1 MKKLRFKEI
10 SFLSYSSRKARR
22 ISLDSDIVIIKGD
35 TDTGKSCISKSLFS
49 ALGTSIKSI
58 PETWKNDNIV
68 VLLKFTVDDINFTAL
83 HIGKDYYIFNPDGTQ
98 RTLTDS
104 LAKQG
109 KAISSLLDIH
119 LPKIEIN
126 GIKQTFYSDYLF
138 MPFYIDQDDG
148 WAQPWTSFSRCGSS
162 TLRANTLLLH
172 TGVVSDEYFSFKVQL
187 DNAIKSL
194 DKINI
199 DLAANK
205 RLCESMKKRL
215 VKFKLSLN
223 ENDFNEEIANFIK
236 KISELK
242 IAQKNKLTE
251 LKELYNRKSYL
262 TFCIEQLHNN
272 IKEIDKDF
280 NYAMIQEDVIT
291 CPMCGSKVNNDFLG
305 RLEMRDDIV
314 KCKDLIIQNE
324 SELKDI
330 NLKIENAEYS
340 NKEIRDKLIEISQ
353 LMQIKKDESS
363 LDDYLNSK
371 LENYFDGIMG
381 EENNRLQAE
390 KVKYQQEIEK
400 LKAKVND
407 EGKKERKKMIEND
420 FGNLVLKY
428 TTKMKV
434 RLNPEK
440 KISLSTNISVTGTK
454 VPRTIVAY
462 TYAFIDIMC
471 KYSGPVLCPIVVDE
485 MRQRGLRDKD
495 EETMFS
501 FLVENKPKD
510 AQLIVATSSDLQLN
524 DENIKVVELHN
535 PNKLLVVDE
544 FQAISNEIDDL
555 LYDNFTLRI

>member
-242 IAQKNKLTE
+242 IAQKNKLAE
-251 LKELYNRKSYL
+251 LKELYNKKSYL
-262 TFCIEQLHNN
+262 TFSIEQLHNN
-272 IKEIDKDF
+272 IKEIGKDF
-280 NYAMIQEDVIT
+280 NYAMTQEDVIT

-305 RLEMRDDIV
+305 RLEMSDDIV
-314 KCKDLIIQNE
+314 KCKDLIIQNQ
-324 SELKDI
+324 SELKEI

-371 LENYFDGIMG
+371 LEKYFDNIMG
-381 EENNRLQAE
+381 EE
-390 KVKYQQEIEK
+390 KVRQEIEK
-400 LKAKVND
+400 IKAKVND

-434 RLNPEK
+434 RLNSEK

-471 KYSGPVLCPIVVDE
+471 KYGGPVLCPIVVDE

-501 FLVENKPKD
+501 FLVANKPHE

-524 DENIKVVELHN
+524 GENIKVVELHN
-535 PNKLLVVDE
+535 PNNLLVVDD
-544 FQAISNEIDDL
+544 FQSVSNEIDDL
-555 LYDNFTLRI
+555 LYDNFSLRY

>member
-148 WAQPWTSFSRCGSS
+148 WAQPWSSFSRCGSS

-194 DKINI
+194 DKIDI

-324 SELKDI
+324 SELKEI
-330 NLKIENAEYS
+330 NNKIENAECS
-340 NKEIRDKLIEISQ
+340 NKEIRDNLIEISQ

-381 EENNRLQAE
+381 EEKKRLQAE

-407 EGKKERKKMIEND
+407 EGKKERKKMVEND

-434 RLNPEK
+434 RLNSEK

-471 KYSGPVLCPIVVDE
+471 KYGGSVLCPIVVDE

-510 AQLIVATSSDLQLN
+510 AQLIVATSSDLQFN
-524 DENIKVVELHN
+524 DENIKVVELNN
-535 PNKLLVVDE
+535 PNKLLVVDD
-544 FQAISNEIDDL
+544 FQSISNEIDDL
-555 LYDNFTLRI
+555 LYNNFSLRI

>member
-22 ISLDSDIVIIKGD
+22 ISLDSDIVVIKGD

-68 VLLKFTVDDINFTAL
+68 VLLKFTIDDINFTAL

-205 RLCESMKKRL
+205 RLFESMKKRL

-242 IAQKNKLTE
+242 IAQKNKLAE
-251 LKELYNRKSYL
+251 LKELYNKKSYL

-272 IKEIDKDF
+272 IKEIGKDF
-280 NYAMIQEDVIT
+280 NYAMTQEDIIT
-291 CPMCGSKVNNDFLG
+291 CPMCGSKVANDFLG
-305 RLEMRDDIV
+305 RLEMSDDIV
-314 KCKDLIIQNE
+314 KCKDLIIQNQ

-371 LENYFDGIMG
+371 LEKYFDSIMG
-381 EENNRLQAE
+381 EEKVRLEKE

-420 FGNLVLKY
+420 FGNLVFKY

-434 RLNPEK
+434 RLNSEK

-454 VPRTIVAY
+454 VPRTIVPY

-471 KYSGPVLCPIVVDE
+471 KYGGPVLCPIVVDE

-524 DENIKVVELHN
+524 AKNIKNVELHN
-535 PNKLLVVDE
+535 PNKLLIVDD
-544 FQAISNEIDDL
+544 FQSVSNEIDDL
-555 LYDNFTLRI
+555 LYNNFSLRT

>member
-205 RLCESMKKRL
+205 RLFESMKKRL

-428 TTKMKV
+428 TRK
-434 RLNPEK
+434 
-440 KISLSTNISVTGTK
+440 
-454 VPRTIVAY
+454 
-462 TYAFIDIMC
+462 
-471 KYSGPVLCPIVVDE
+471 
-485 MRQRGLRDKD
+485 
-495 EETMFS
+495 
-501 FLVENKPKD
+501 
-510 AQLIVATSSDLQLN
+510 
-524 DENIKVVELHN
+524 
-535 PNKLLVVDE
+535 
-544 FQAISNEIDDL
+544 
-555 LYDNFTLRI
+555 

>member
-291 CPMCGSKVNNDFLG
+291 CPMCDSKVNNDFLG
-305 RLEMRDDIV
+305 KLEMRDDIV

-381 EENNRLQAE
+381 EENNKLQAE

-471 KYSGPVLCPIVVDE
+471 KYCGPVLCPIVVDE

>member
-291 CPMCGSKVNNDFLG
+291 CPMCDSKVNNDFLG

-471 KYSGPVLCPIVVDE
+471 KYCGPVLCPIVVDE

>member
-1 MKKLRFKEI
+1 MKKLKFKEI
-10 SFLSYSSRKARR
+10 SFLSYSSRKAIRLS
-22 ISLDSDIVIIKGD
+22 IDSDIVIIKGD
-35 TDTGKSCISKSLFS
+35 TDTGKSCITKSLFS
-49 ALGTSIKSI
+49 TFGTSIKSI

-68 VLLKFTVDDINFTAL
+68 VLLKFTIDETNFTAL

-98 RTLTDS
+98 RTLSDS

-109 KAISSLLDIH
+109 KAISDLLNIH
-119 LPKIEIN
+119 LPKIEVN

-148 WAQPWTSFSRCGSS
+148 WSQPWSSFSKSGNS

-194 DKINI
+194 DKVNS
-199 DLAANK
+199 DLAANN
-205 RLCESMKKRL
+205 RLCDSMKKRL

-223 ENDFNEEIANFIK
+223 ENDFSVEIANFIK

-242 IAQKNKLTE
+242 IVQKNKLTE

-324 SELKDI
+324 NELKDI
-330 NLKIENAEYS
+330 NNKIENAECS
-340 NKEIRDKLIEISQ
+340 NKEIRDKLMEISQ
-353 LMQIKKDESS
+353 LMQIKKDKSS

-381 EENNRLQAE
+381 EEKERLQKE
-390 KVKYQQEIEK
+390 KATYQQKIER
-400 LKAKVND
+400 LKGKVND
-407 EGKKERKKMIEND
+407 EGKKERKRMIEKD

-428 TTKMKV
+428 TAKMKV
-434 RLNPEK
+434 YLNSEK
-440 KISLSTNISVTGTK
+440 RIPLSTNISVTGTK

-471 KYSGPVLCPIVVDE
+471 KYGGPILCPIVVDE

-495 EETMFS
+495 EESMFS
-501 FLVENKPKD
+501 FLIENKPQD
-510 AQLIVATSSDLQLN
+510 AQLIVATSSDFQLN
-524 DENIKVVELHN
+524 GNNIKVVELHN
-535 PNKLLVVDE
+535 PNNLLVADD
-544 FQAISNEIDDL
+544 FQSVSKEIDDL
-555 LYDNFTLRI
+555 LYDNFTLRN

>member
-1 MKKLRFKEI
+1 M
-10 SFLSYSSRKARR
+10 
-22 ISLDSDIVIIKGD
+22 
-35 TDTGKSCISKSLFS
+35 
-49 ALGTSIKSI
+49 
-58 PETWKNDNIV
+58 
-68 VLLKFTVDDINFTAL
+68 
-83 HIGKDYYIFNPDGTQ
+83 
-98 RTLTDS
+98 
-104 LAKQG
+104 
-109 KAISSLLDIH
+109 
-119 LPKIEIN
+119 
-126 GIKQTFYSDYLF
+126 
-138 MPFYIDQDDG
+138 
-148 WAQPWTSFSRCGSS
+148 
-162 TLRANTLLLH
+162 
-172 TGVVSDEYFSFKVQL
+172 
-187 DNAIKSL
+187 
-194 DKINI
+194 
-199 DLAANK
+199 
-205 RLCESMKKRL
+205 
-215 VKFKLSLN
+215 
-223 ENDFNEEIANFIK
+223 
-236 KISELK
+236 
-242 IAQKNKLTE
+242 TE

-471 KYSGPVLCPIVVDE
+471 KYGGPVLCPIVVDE

-510 AQLIVATSSDLQLN
+510 AQLIVATLSDLQLN
-524 DENIKVVELHN
+524 AENIKVVELHN
-535 PNKLLVVDE
+535 PNKLLIVDE

>member
-68 VLLKFTVDDINFTAL
+68 VLLKFTIDDINFTAL

-104 LAKQG
+104 LSKQG

-205 RLCESMKKRL
+205 RLFESMKKRL

-223 ENDFNEEIANFIK
+223 ENDFNDEIEE
-236 KISELK
+236 ELLK
-242 IAQKNKLTE
+242 ITVRE
-251 LKELYNRKSYL
+251 VPKE
-262 TFCIEQLHNN
+262 F
-272 IKEIDKDF
+272 
-280 NYAMIQEDVIT
+280 
-291 CPMCGSKVNNDFLG
+291 
-305 RLEMRDDIV
+305 
-314 KCKDLIIQNE
+314 
-324 SELKDI
+324 
-330 NLKIENAEYS
+330 
-340 NKEIRDKLIEISQ
+340 
-353 LMQIKKDESS
+353 
-363 LDDYLNSK
+363 
-371 LENYFDGIMG
+371 
-381 EENNRLQAE
+381 AE
-390 KVKYQQEIEK
+390 KLYFQK
-400 LKAKVND
+400 
-407 EGKKERKKMIEND
+407 
-420 FGNLVLKY
+420 VLK
-428 TTKMKV
+428 
-434 RLNPEK
+434 LFP
-440 KISLSTNISVTGTK
+440 
-454 VPRTIVAY
+454 TI
-462 TYAFIDIMC
+462 
-471 KYSGPVLCPIVVDE
+471 
-485 MRQRGLRDKD
+485 
-495 EETMFS
+495 
-501 FLVENKPKD
+501 
-510 AQLIVATSSDLQLN
+510 
-524 DENIKVVELHN
+524 
-535 PNKLLVVDE
+535 LL
-544 FQAISNEIDDL
+544 
-555 LYDNFTLRI
+555 

>member
-1 MKKLRFKEI
+1 MILIKTVPLKP
-10 SFLSYSSRKARR
+10 
-22 ISLDSDIVIIKGD
+22 LDSEVVIIKGD
-35 TDTGKSCISKSLFS
+35 TDTGKSCITKSLFS
-49 ALGTSIKSI
+49 VFGTSIKSI

-68 VLLKFTVDDINFTAL
+68 VLLKFTIDEIYFTAL

-98 RTLTDS
+98 RTLSDS

-109 KAISSLLDIH
+109 KAISDLLNIH
-119 LPKIEIN
+119 LPKIEVN

-148 WAQPWTSFSRCGSS
+148 WSQPWSSFSKSGSS
-162 TLRANTLLLH
+162 TLRANTILLH
-172 TGVVSDEYFSFKVQL
+172 TGVVSDDYFSFKVQL
-187 DNAIKSL
+187 DNTTKLL
-194 DKINI
+194 DKVKS

-242 IAQKNKLTE
+242 IVQKNKLTE

-324 SELKDI
+324 NELKEI
-330 NLKIENAEYS
+330 NNKIENAECS
-340 NKEIRDKLIEISQ
+340 NKEIRDKLMEISQ

-371 LENYFDGIMG
+371 LEKYFDNIMG
-381 EENNRLQAE
+381 EEMDRLLKE
-390 KVKYQQEIEK
+390 KAKYQQKIEE
-400 LKAKVND
+400 LKGQVND
-407 EGKKERKKMIEND
+407 EGKKERKKMIADDFEN
-420 FGNLVLKY
+420 LILKY
-428 TTKMKV
+428 TAKMKV
-434 RLNPEK
+434 RLNSEK
-440 KISLSTNISVTGTK
+440 KIPLSTNISVTGTK

-462 TYAFIDIMC
+462 TYAFIDVMC
-471 KYSGPVLCPIVVDE
+471 KYGGPILCPIVVDE

-501 FLVENKPKD
+501 FLVENKPQD

-524 DENIKVVELHN
+524 GENIKVVELHN
-535 PNKLLVVDE
+535 PNNLLVADE
-544 FQAISNEIDDL
+544 FQSISNEIDDL
-555 LYDNFTLRI
+555 LYDNFTLRT

>member
-148 WAQPWTSFSRCGSS
+148 WAQPWSSFSRCGSS

-194 DKINI
+194 DKIDI

-324 SELKDI
+324 SELKEI
-330 NLKIENAEYS
+330 NNKIENAECS
-340 NKEIRDKLIEISQ
+340 NKEIRDNLIEISQ

-381 EENNRLQAE
+381 EEKKRLQAE

-407 EGKKERKKMIEND
+407 EGKKERKKMVEND
-420 FGNLVLKY
+420 FGNLVLNY

-434 RLNPEK
+434 RLNSEK

-471 KYSGPVLCPIVVDE
+471 KYGGNILCPIVVDE

-510 AQLIVATSSDLQLN
+510 AQLIVATSSDLQFN

-535 PNKLLVVDE
+535 PNKLLIVDE

>member
-1 MKKLRFKEI
+1 
-10 SFLSYSSRKARR
+10 
-22 ISLDSDIVIIKGD
+22 
-35 TDTGKSCISKSLFS
+35 
-49 ALGTSIKSI
+49 
-58 PETWKNDNIV
+58 
-68 VLLKFTVDDINFTAL
+68 
-83 HIGKDYYIFNPDGTQ
+83 
-98 RTLTDS
+98 
-104 LAKQG
+104 
-109 KAISSLLDIH
+109 
-119 LPKIEIN
+119 
-126 GIKQTFYSDYLF
+126 
-138 MPFYIDQDDG
+138 
-148 WAQPWTSFSRCGSS
+148 
-162 TLRANTLLLH
+162 
-172 TGVVSDEYFSFKVQL
+172 
-187 DNAIKSL
+187 
-194 DKINI
+194 
-199 DLAANK
+199 
-205 RLCESMKKRL
+205 
-215 VKFKLSLN
+215 
-223 ENDFNEEIANFIK
+223 
-236 KISELK
+236 
-242 IAQKNKLTE
+242 
-251 LKELYNRKSYL
+251 
-262 TFCIEQLHNN
+262 
-272 IKEIDKDF
+272 
-280 NYAMIQEDVIT
+280 
-291 CPMCGSKVNNDFLG
+291 MCGSKVNNDFLG

-324 SELKDI
+324 SELKEI
-330 NLKIENAEYS
+330 NNKIENAECS

-407 EGKKERKKMIEND
+407 KGKKERKKIIEND

-434 RLNPEK
+434 RFNSEK

-471 KYSGPVLCPIVVDE
+471 KYGGPVLCPIVVDE

-524 DENIKVVELHN
+524 AENIKVVELHN
-535 PNKLLVVDE
+535 PNKLLIVDD
-544 FQAISNEIDDL
+544 FQSVSNEIDDL
-555 LYDNFTLRI
+555 LYNNFSLRT

>member
-68 VLLKFTVDDINFTAL
+68 VLLKFTIDDINFTAL

-205 RLCESMKKRL
+205 RLCESMKNRL

-324 SELKDI
+324 SELKEI
-330 NLKIENAEYS
+330 NNKIENAECS

-381 EENNRLQAE
+381 EEKNRLQAE

-407 EGKKERKKMIEND
+407 KGKKERKKIIEND

-434 RLNPEK
+434 RFNSEK

-471 KYSGPVLCPIVVDE
+471 KYGGPILCPIVVDE

-524 DENIKVVELHN
+524 AENIKVVELHN
-535 PNKLLVVDE
+535 PNKLLIVGD
-544 FQAISNEIDDL
+544 FQSVSNEIDDL
-555 LYDNFTLRI
+555 LYNNFSLRT

>member
-205 RLCESMKKRL
+205 RLFESMKKRL

-242 IAQKNKLTE
+242 IAQKNKLAE
-251 LKELYNRKSYL
+251 LKELYNKKSYL

-324 SELKDI
+324 SELKEI
-330 NLKIENAEYS
+330 NNKIENAECS

-471 KYSGPVLCPIVVDE
+471 KYGGPVLCPIVVDE

-524 DENIKVVELHN
+524 AENIKNVELYN
-535 PNKLLVVDE
+535 PNKLLIVDD
-544 FQAISNEIDDL
+544 FQSVSNEIDDL
-555 LYDNFTLRI
+555 LYNNFSLRT

>member
-1 MKKLRFKEI
+1 MQSPVMK
-10 SFLSYSSRKARR
+10 
-22 ISLDSDIVIIKGD
+22 
-35 TDTGKSCISKSLFS
+35 
-49 ALGTSIKSI
+49 
-58 PETWKNDNIV
+58 
-68 VLLKFTVDDINFTAL
+68 
-83 HIGKDYYIFNPDGTQ
+83 Q
-98 RTLTDS
+98 TDS

-148 WAQPWTSFSRCGSS
+148 WAQPWSSFSRCGSS

-205 RLCESMKKRL
+205 RLFESMKKRL

-223 ENDFNEEIANFIK
+223 ENDFKEEIANFIK

-242 IAQKNKLTE
+242 IAQKNKLAE
-251 LKELYNRKSYL
+251 LKELYNKKSYL

-272 IKEIDKDF
+272 IKEIGKDF
-280 NYAMIQEDVIT
+280 NYAMTQEDIIT
-291 CPMCGSKVNNDFLG
+291 CPMCGSKVANDFLG
-305 RLEMRDDIV
+305 RLEMSDDIV
-314 KCKDLIIQNE
+314 KCKDLIIQNQ

-371 LENYFDGIMG
+371 LEKYFDSIKG
-381 EENNRLQAE
+381 EEKVRLEKE
-390 KVKYQQEIEK
+390 KVRYQQEIEK

-420 FGNLVLKY
+420 FGNLVFKY

-434 RLNPEK
+434 RLNSEK

-471 KYSGPVLCPIVVDE
+471 KYGGPVLCPIVVDE

-501 FLVENKPKD
+501 FLLENKPKD

-524 DENIKVVELHN
+524 AENIKVVELHN
-535 PNKLLVVDE
+535 PNKLLIVDD
-544 FQAISNEIDDL
+544 FQSISNEIDDL
-555 LYDNFTLRI
+555 LYNNFSLRI

>member
-1 MKKLRFKEI
+1 M
-10 SFLSYSSRKARR
+10 
-22 ISLDSDIVIIKGD
+22 
-35 TDTGKSCISKSLFS
+35 
-49 ALGTSIKSI
+49 
-58 PETWKNDNIV
+58 
-68 VLLKFTVDDINFTAL
+68 KFTIDDINFTAL

-205 RLCESMKKRL
+205 RLCESMKNRL

-324 SELKDI
+324 SELKEI
-330 NLKIENAEYS
+330 NNKIENAECS

-381 EENNRLQAE
+381 EEKNRLQAE

-407 EGKKERKKMIEND
+407 KGKKERKKIIEND

-434 RLNPEK
+434 RFNSEK

-471 KYSGPVLCPIVVDE
+471 KYGGPILCPIVVDE

-510 AQLIVATSSDLQLN
+510 AQLIVATSSDLQFN
-524 DENIKVVELHN
+524 DEKIKVVELNN
-535 PNKLLVVDE
+535 PYKLLIEDE

-555 LYDNFTLRI
+555 LYDNFSLRT

>member
-1 MKKLRFKEI
+1 MRKLE
-10 SFLSYSSRKARR
+10 
-22 ISLDSDIVIIKGD
+22 
-35 TDTGKSCISKSLFS
+35 
-49 ALGTSIKSI
+49 
-58 PETWKNDNIV
+58 
-68 VLLKFTVDDINFTAL
+68 
-83 HIGKDYYIFNPDGTQ
+83 
-98 RTLTDS
+98 
-104 LAKQG
+104 
-109 KAISSLLDIH
+109 
-119 LPKIEIN
+119 
-126 GIKQTFYSDYLF
+126 
-138 MPFYIDQDDG
+138 
-148 WAQPWTSFSRCGSS
+148 
-162 TLRANTLLLH
+162 LLH

-390 KVKYQQEIEK
+390 KVKYQHEIEK

-407 EGKKERKKMIEND
+407 EGKKERKK
-420 FGNLVLKY
+420 
-428 TTKMKV
+428 
-434 RLNPEK
+434 
-440 KISLSTNISVTGTK
+440 
-454 VPRTIVAY
+454 
-462 TYAFIDIMC
+462 
-471 KYSGPVLCPIVVDE
+471 
-485 MRQRGLRDKD
+485 
-495 EETMFS
+495 
-501 FLVENKPKD
+501 
-510 AQLIVATSSDLQLN
+510 
-524 DENIKVVELHN
+524 
-535 PNKLLVVDE
+535 
-544 FQAISNEIDDL
+544 
-555 LYDNFTLRI
+555 

>member
-291 CPMCGSKVNNDFLG
+291 CPMCDSKVNNDFLG
-305 RLEMRDDIV
+305 KLEMRDDIV

-353 LMQIKKDESS
+353 LMQIKKDKSS

-471 KYSGPVLCPIVVDE
+471 KYCGPVLCPIVVDE

>member
-291 CPMCGSKVNNDFLG
+291 CPMCDSKVNNDFLG
-305 RLEMRDDIV
+305 KLEMRDDIV

-353 LMQIKKDESS
+353 LMQIKKDKSS

-381 EENNRLQAE
+381 EENNKLQAE

-471 KYSGPVLCPIVVDE
+471 KYCGPVLCPIVVDE

>member
-10 SFLSYSSRKARR
+10 SFLSYSSRKAKR

-35 TDTGKSCISKSLFS
+35 TDTGKSCITKSLFS
-49 ALGTSIKSI
+49 AFGTSIKST

-68 VLLKFTVDDINFTAL
+68 VLLKFTIDETNFTAL
-83 HIGKDYYIFNPDGTQ
+83 HIGEDYYIFNPDGTQ
-98 RTLTDS
+98 RTLSDS

-109 KAISSLLDIH
+109 KAISDLLNIH
-119 LPKIEIN
+119 IPKIEVN

-148 WAQPWTSFSRCGSS
+148 WSQPWSSFSKSGSS

-172 TGVVSDEYFSFKVQL
+172 TGVVSDEYFSSKVQL

-194 DKINI
+194 DKVNS
-199 DLAANK
+199 DMAANK
-205 RLCESMKKRL
+205 RLGESMKKRL

-223 ENDFNEEIANFIK
+223 ENDFSVEIANFIK

-251 LKELYNRKSYL
+251 LKDLYNKKSYL

-280 NYAMIQEDVIT
+280 NYAMIHEDVIT
-291 CPMCGSKVNNDFLG
+291 CPMCGSKVNNDFVS

-314 KCKDLIIQNE
+314 KCKDLIIRNE
-324 SELKDI
+324 NELKEI
-330 NLKIENAEYS
+330 NNKIENAECS
-340 NKEIRDKLIEISQ
+340 NKEIRDKLMEISQ
-353 LMQIKKDESS
+353 LMQIKKDKSS

-381 EENNRLQAE
+381 EEKERLQKE
-390 KVKYQQEIEK
+390 KATYQQEIER
-400 LKAKVND
+400 LKGKVND
-407 EGKKERKKMIEND
+407 ESKKERKKMIEND

-428 TTKMKV
+428 TAKMKV
-434 RLNPEK
+434 HLNSAKRIP
-440 KISLSTNISVTGTK
+440 LSTNISVTGTK

-471 KYSGPVLCPIVVDE
+471 KYGGPILCPIVVDE

-495 EETMFS
+495 EKSMFS
-501 FLVENKPKD
+501 FLVENKPQD
-510 AQLIVATSSDLQLN
+510 AQLIVATSSDFQLN
-524 DENIKVVELHN
+524 GKNNKVVELQN
-535 PNKLLVVDE
+535 PNNLLEVRE
-544 FQAISNEIDDL
+544 FQSISNEIDDL
-555 LYDNFTLRI
+555 LYDNFMLIN

>member
-471 KYSGPVLCPIVVDE
+471 KYCGPVLCPIVVDE

>member
-1 MKKLRFKEI
+1 
-10 SFLSYSSRKARR
+10 
-22 ISLDSDIVIIKGD
+22 
-35 TDTGKSCISKSLFS
+35 
-49 ALGTSIKSI
+49 
-58 PETWKNDNIV
+58 
-68 VLLKFTVDDINFTAL
+68 
-83 HIGKDYYIFNPDGTQ
+83 
-98 RTLTDS
+98 
-104 LAKQG
+104 
-109 KAISSLLDIH
+109 
-119 LPKIEIN
+119 
-126 GIKQTFYSDYLF
+126 
-138 MPFYIDQDDG
+138 
-148 WAQPWTSFSRCGSS
+148 
-162 TLRANTLLLH
+162 
-172 TGVVSDEYFSFKVQL
+172 
-187 DNAIKSL
+187 
-194 DKINI
+194 
-199 DLAANK
+199 
-205 RLCESMKKRL
+205 MKKRL

-471 KYSGPVLCPIVVDE
+471 KYGGPVLCPIVVDE

-524 DENIKVVELHN
+524 AENIKVVELHN
-535 PNKLLVVDE
+535 PNKLLIVDE